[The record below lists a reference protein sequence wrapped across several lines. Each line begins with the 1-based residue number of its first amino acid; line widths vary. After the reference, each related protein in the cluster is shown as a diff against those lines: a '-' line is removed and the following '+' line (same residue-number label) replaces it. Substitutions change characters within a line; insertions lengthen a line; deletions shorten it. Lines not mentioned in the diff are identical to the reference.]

1 MISRVHLL
9 ILLSVITLIQGCAAV
24 IVAGAATCA
33 AVASD
38 RRTVGPMLADQ
49 TIEFKVLDALRS
61 DDELWQQT
69 HVNGTSVNNIVLLT
83 GEAPTDELRQRI
95 ETLVHQIPKVRRVH
109 NEIVIGAPSSLLTR
123 SSDSCITGKVKT
135 NLLTTDIQEAT
146 HIKVVTE
153 NGSVYLMGLVTQ
165 AEASRATDVARAV
178 GGVQR
183 VVKVFEYLD

>member
-24 IVAGAATCA
+24 LGAGAATGA
-33 AVASD
+33 AVAND
-38 RRTVGPMLADQ
+38 RRTVGTMLDDQ

-61 DDELWQQT
+61 DDDLWQQT

-123 SSDSCITGKVKT
+123 SSDSWITGKVKT

>member
-24 IVAGAATCA
+24 IGAGAATGA

-38 RRTVGPMLADQ
+38 RRTVGTMLDDQ

-123 SSDSCITGKVKT
+123 SSDSWITGKVKT

>member
-24 IVAGAATCA
+24 LGAGAATGA
-33 AVASD
+33 AVAND
-38 RRTVGPMLADQ
+38 RRTVGTMLDDQ

-61 DDELWQQT
+61 DDDLWQQT

-123 SSDSCITGKVKT
+123 SSDSWITGKVKT

-146 HIKVVTE
+146 QIKVVTE